1 MLDPASPAGALEAAD
16 RALESF
22 VYRIRVVAADER
34 AAENSLGMA
43 TNAASIDD
51 AALGTLIAAR
61 HVPSSMTKEQV
72 AAVNGAEVPR
82 FVRPADD
89 AAIAP
94 TASVRSW
101 KCASRSRPDHAGRA
115 DIAWPGICVHNRCRR
130 SRSRAFP
137 AIPRRCQALT

>member
-22 VYRIRVVAADER
+22 VYRIRVVAADKR

-43 TNAASIDD
+43 SIAASIDD

-61 HVPSSMTKEQV
+61 HVPSLMTKEQV

-89 AAIAP
+89 AARAP
-94 TASVRSW
+94 HCVRSLVEMRVPLE
-101 KCASRSRPDHAGRA
+101 A
-115 DIAWPGICVHNRCRR
+115 
-130 SRSRAFP
+130 
-137 AIPRRCQALT
+137 